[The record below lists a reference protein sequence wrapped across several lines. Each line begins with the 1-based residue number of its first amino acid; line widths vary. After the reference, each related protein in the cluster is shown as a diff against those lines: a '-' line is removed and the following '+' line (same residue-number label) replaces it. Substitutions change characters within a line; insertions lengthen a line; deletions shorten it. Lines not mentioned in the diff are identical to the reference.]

1 MKLRSSPSRRR
12 EPPRKPPSLQKNQVE
27 HDVRVYDGVG
37 HAFWEDM
44 GQVERGERP
53 QADAWAQ
60 CVGFLRAFFDAPPP
74 APGAAER
81 ARAA

>member
-1 MKLRSSPSRRR
+1 MRLRSSPSRRR
-12 EPPRKPPSLQKNQVE
+12 EPPRKPPLQKKQVE

>member
-1 MKLRSSPSRRR
+1 M
-12 EPPRKPPSLQKNQVE
+12 
-27 HDVRVYDGVG
+27 RVYDGVG

-60 CVGFLRAFFDAPPP
+60 CVGFLRAYFDGGDARAPPSRAPP
-74 APGAAER
+74 A
-81 ARAA
+81 